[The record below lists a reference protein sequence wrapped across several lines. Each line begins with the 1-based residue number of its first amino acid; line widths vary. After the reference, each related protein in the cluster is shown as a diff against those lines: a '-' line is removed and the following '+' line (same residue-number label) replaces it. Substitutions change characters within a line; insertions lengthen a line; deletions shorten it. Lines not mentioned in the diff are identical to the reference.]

1 MGLVERTWVQL
12 PLGFCG
18 KSGQEPHLWQTPNL
32 SMLKSFIWYPICI
45 QGFPC
50 GSAAKEPTLIV
61 PYTLSLLLLRLWLD
75 YLTIPSSATRFSC
88 SQSFPASG
96 SFPMSWLFTSCGQSI
111 GASASASVFPMNI
124 QGWFPLGLT
133 GWISLQP
140 KKILKNLL
148 QYHSSKTS
156 VLWHPALFMV
166 QLLHPYMTTGK
177 TISLILLTFV
187 GKVMCLLFNTLPRL
201 VIPFLPRNKHL
212 LIS

>member
-18 KSGQEPHLWQTPNL
+18 KSGQEPHLLQTPNL
-32 SMLKSFIWYPICI
+32 SMLKSFIWYPICL

-50 GSAAKEPTLIV
+50 GSAAKEPTLIL

-111 GASASASVFPMNI
+111 RASASASVFPMNI

-140 KKILKNLL
+140 KG
-148 QYHSSKTS
+148 
-156 VLWHPALFMV
+156 LWRIFSNTTV
-166 QLLHPYMTTGK
+166 QRHQFFA
-177 TISLILLTFV
+177 IQ
-187 GKVMCLLFNTLPRL
+187 
-201 VIPFLPRNKHL
+201 PFLWSNSCIHTWL
-212 LIS
+212 LGRPYLWFSWPLLAKWCVCFLIHCLSWSYLSFQGTSIF